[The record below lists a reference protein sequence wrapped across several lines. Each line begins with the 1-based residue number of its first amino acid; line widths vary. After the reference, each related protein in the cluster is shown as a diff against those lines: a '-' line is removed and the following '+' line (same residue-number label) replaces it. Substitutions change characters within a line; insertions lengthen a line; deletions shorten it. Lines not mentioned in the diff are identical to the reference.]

1 MKILHI
7 ITSINRGGAENHLY
21 DLTNIQRNNK
31 HKVHIIYF
39 KGDSYWE
46 EKLKSSG
53 ISTTFLSIKGPLAF
67 FKFLLNIIKINSFLK
82 NFNPDI
88 VHCHLSLSEI
98 HGLLIKF
105 LNKSKYKV
113 IITKHLDSTIFEGS
127 YGQKKFMRGTLLEN
141 IIFKRVDHIICISK
155 HVKNYFSQIVNLKK
169 NKISIIYYGVKYDK
183 LLNIKK
189 IQKKYNFNK
198 KTYYICNVARH
209 IKQKN
214 LFFLVDSFHL
224 LLKKFKDKKKFKLIL
239 VGDGPENIR
248 LKDYANK
255 KGIYED
261 IIWINFSDNVREI
274 ISCSDIFCLTS
285 DYEGLGLVMLE
296 AMSVNKP
303 IVATNSSAIPEV
315 ISNNYSGLLYK
326 KQNVNSFIS
335 SIEKILFD
343 KKFSQYLTNNALKTL
358 NKKFSQKKMYD
369 EIMYTYNKILK
380 K

>member
-31 HKVHIIYF
+31 HKVHVIYF

-46 EKLKSSG
+46 EKLKSNG
-53 ISTTFLSIKGPLAF
+53 ISTTFLSIKGSLAF
-67 FKFLLNIIKINSFLK
+67 FKFLFNIIKISSFIK

-88 VHCHLSLSEI
+88 IHCHLSLSEI

-105 LNKSKYKV
+105 LHKSKYKV
-113 IITKHLDSTIFEGS
+113 IISKHLDSTIFEGS
-127 YGQKKFMRGTLLEN
+127 YGQRKIMRGTLLEN
-141 IIFKRVDHIICISK
+141 IIFNRVDHVICISK
-155 HVKNYFSQIVNLKK
+155 HVKNYFSQFVNQKK
-169 NKISIIYYGVKYDK
+169 NKVSIIHYGVKYDK

-198 KTYYICNVARH
+198 RTFYICNVARH

-214 LFFLVDSFHL
+214 LFFLLDTFDL
-224 LLKKFKDKKKFKLIL
+224 LLKKFKKKKFKLVL
-239 VGDGPENIR
+239 VGNGPENIR
-248 LKDYANK
+248 LKNYANR
-255 KGIYED
+255 KGIYKD

-296 AMSVNKP
+296 AMSVKKP
-303 IVATNSSAIPEV
+303 IVATNFSAIPEV

-326 KQNVNSFIS
+326 KQDKNSFMT
-335 SIEKILFD
+335 SIQKILFD

-358 NKKFSQKKMYD
+358 NKKFSQRRMYD
-369 EIMYTYNKILK
+369 EIMNTYNKVLK